1 MQNFKLLNTNR
12 LTDLISKRPGEVKLG
27 EKIRVLES
35 SHNIYEQINDL
46 DVKYVIFGIKE
57 DLGVRANMGKHGTKI
72 TWKKFLLSFLNIQ
85 DNTFI
90 KAHKIL
96 VLGHLSFKTYYKNIN
111 SLDTNDLR
119 HITSEIDKSVSY
131 VTQAIIKAK
140 KIPIIVGGGHNNA
153 YGIIKGS
160 ALALNKKINI
170 LNIDA
175 HADFRPLE
183 GRHSGNGFSY
193 AFREGFIKKYY
204 AYGLHENYI
213 SNYFL
218 KQTNA
223 NKKHVKFISY
233 EALLRLKDQQNKEEL
248 HNQIREFV
256 CQRKFGL
263 ELDCDAIK
271 NIRSS
276 AQSPVGFETST
287 IRKLIHDYGAHKN
300 VLYFHICEGIA
311 ANSLENNIG
320 KLITFLVTDF
330 IKVNQ

>member
-35 SHNIYEQINDL
+35 SHNIYEQIKDL
-46 DVKYVIFGIKE
+46 DVKYVIFGVKE
-57 DLGVRANMGKHGTKI
+57 DLGVRANFGIPGTKI

-85 DNTFI
+85 NNSFI
-90 KAHKIL
+90 NANGIL
-96 VLGHLSFKTYYKNIN
+96 VLGHLSFKTHYKNID
-111 SLDTNDLR
+111 SLDINDLR
-119 HITSEIDKSVSY
+119 NITSEIDKSVSY
-131 VTQAIIKAK
+131 ITQIIIKAK

-160 ALALNKKINI
+160 ALALNKKINV

-193 AFREGFIKKYY
+193 AFHEGFIKKYY
-204 AYGLHENYI
+204 AFGLHENYI
-213 SNYFL
+213 SDYFL
-218 KQTNA
+218 NQLKTNK
-223 NKKHVKFISY
+223 NHIKYVSY
-233 EALLRLKDQQNKEEL
+233 ESLLRLKDLQNKEKI
-248 HNQIREFV
+248 NDQIRDFI
-256 CQRKFGL
+256 CQGDFGL

-271 NIRSS
+271 NISSS

-287 IRKLIHDYGAHKN
+287 IRKLIYDFATYKN

-311 ANSLENNIG
+311 MNSPENNIG
-320 KLITFLVTDF
+320 KLLSSFVTDF
-330 IKVNQ
+330 IKANQ